1 MFGSTL
7 HFGPGYG
14 YDPYEVAHAMYTHP
28 TSLADDFHTYGLIWT
43 ETGIKTYI
51 DDETNVVLDFKHDE
65 TMWEKGSF
73 PDDIDNPWRY
83 ETDMNAP
90 FNREF
95 YLIFNVAIGGVAG
108 YFPDGECN
116 KPWSDE
122 SSQSVNEFWN
132 AEEYWYPTWNYPSS
146 NDAALKIDSVKV
158 WSLDEVT
165 E

>member
-1 MFGSTL
+1 
-7 HFGPGYG
+7 
-14 YDPYEVAHAMYTHP
+14 
-28 TSLADDFHTYGLIWT
+28 
-43 ETGIKTYI
+43 
-51 DDETNVVLDFKHDE
+51 
-65 TMWEKGSF
+65 MWEKGGF
-73 PDDIDNPWRY
+73 PDDINNPWKY

-95 YLIFNVAIGGVAG
+95 YLIFNVAVGGVAG

-116 KPWSDE
+116 KPWSDL
-122 SSQSVNEFWN
+122 SSASVNEFWN
-132 AEEYWYPTWNYPSS
+132 ANSYWYPTWNYPSS